1 MKLSDP
7 KLVRIARVESYYV
20 AISAIVC
27 AVLWADGQ
35 QVNPLS
41 VLIYTL
47 CIGNLL
53 SFAAQWFHFLYADK
67 PFPYDLL
74 IFLPILAA
82 LSVPVYVIATCA
94 VWFIVLP
101 RHPLI
106 TFLAQE
112 WKFPVVAT
120 FIFGNFAFISQRT
133 RDRLEKR
140 NIELQQTV
148 ERGSARIAVQDQD
161 LERAREIQTS
171 LLPKEIPQV
180 AGFEVAGAWQPARTV
195 SGDYYDV
202 LRLGERRLGICIADV
217 AGKGVSA
224 ALLMANV
231 QAAVRAYAASTE
243 SPAEVC
249 GKVNALLHE
258 NVATGKFVTFLYGV
272 LDAEQRTFRYCN
284 AGHLNPILVSGGDAT
299 SLDGSGA
306 VLGVFPSWD
315 YRDSTVQLKSGDRL
329 LLFTDGITEAADAN
343 EGEFDES
350 GVAAFAAAN
359 RTLSAKDLNRRLL
372 QRVTEFCAAQ
382 FNDDATVLVIAAERA

>member
-1 MKLSDP
+1 MKDS
-7 KLVRIARVESYYV
+7 RIARFFRQQSLYF

-27 AVLWADGQ
+27 AIFWADGE
-35 QVNPLS
+35 QVNPET
-41 VLIYTL
+41 VLVYAF

-53 SFAAQWFHFLYADK
+53 SPATQWAHFLYAK
-67 PFPYDLL
+67 KSFPYDLL
-74 IFLPILAA
+74 IFLPIL
-82 LSVPVYVIATCA
+82 LVFTFPVYAISTVV
-94 VWFIVLP
+94 VWWVSPPSPQTLSHLLTTGWRFPFLVTFGFGLS
-101 RHPLI
+101 
-106 TFLAQE
+106 TFLYR
-112 WKFPVVAT
+112 
-120 FIFGNFAFISQRT
+120 RT
-133 RDRLEKR
+133 KDRLEQRNRDLEQSVKR
-140 NIELQQTV
+140 GTAQLAMQEQ
-148 ERGSARIAVQDQD
+148 E

-180 AGFEVAGAWQPARTV
+180 VGFEVAGAWQPARTV

-249 GKVNALLHE
+249 SKVNALLHE

-284 AGHLNPILVSGGDAT
+284 AGHLNPILVSGRDAT
-299 SLDGSGA
+299 SLDGGGA

-343 EGEFDES
+343 GREFDES

-359 RTLSAKDLNRRLL
+359 RSLSAKDLNPRLL
-372 QRVTEFCAAQ
+372 ERVTEFCAAQ

>member
-1 MKLSDP
+1 VKLNDP
-7 KLVRIARVESYYV
+7 KLVRIARAESYYI

-35 QVNPLS
+35 QVNPLT
-41 VLIYTL
+41 VLVYTL

-53 SFAAQWFHFLYADK
+53 WLTFGWFDFLFVNK

-74 IFLPILAA
+74 IFLPVLAVRT
-82 LSVPVYVIATCA
+82 VPIYVVTSIA
-94 VWFIVLP
+94 VWFIVRP
-101 RHPLI
+101 GEPLI
-106 TFLAQE
+106 DLITRE

-120 FIFGNFAFISQRT
+120 FVFGISTFVFQRAK
-133 RDRLEKR
+133 DRLERR
-140 NIELQQTV
+140 NIELEQNV
-148 ERGSARIAVQDQD
+148 KRGTARIAVQEQE
-161 LERAREIQTS
+161 LERAREIQSS

-180 AGFEVAGAWQPARTV
+180 PGFEVAGAWQPAQTV

-202 LRLGERRLGICIADV
+202 LRLGEKRIGICIADV

-224 ALLMANV
+224 ALLMANM
-231 QAAVRAYAASTE
+231 QAAVRAYAPDAE

-258 NVATGKFVTFLYGV
+258 NVAIGKFVTFLYGI
-272 LDAEQRTFRYCN
+272 LDAEQRTFRFSN
-284 AGHLNPILVSGGDAT
+284 AGHLNPILVSIGGAT
-299 SLDGSGA
+299 SLDGGGA

-315 YRDSTVQLKSGDRL
+315 YQDSTVQLKSGDRL

-343 EGEFDES
+343 GSEFEES

-359 RTLSAKDLNRRLL
+359 RSLSAKDLNRRLL
-372 QRVTEFCAAQ
+372 ERVTEFCAAQ
-382 FNDDATVLVIAAERA
+382 FHDDATVLVIAAI

>member
-1 MKLSDP
+1 
-7 KLVRIARVESYYV
+7 
-20 AISAIVC
+20 
-27 AVLWADGQ
+27 
-35 QVNPLS
+35 
-41 VLIYTL
+41 
-47 CIGNLL
+47 
-53 SFAAQWFHFLYADK
+53 
-67 PFPYDLL
+67 
-74 IFLPILAA
+74 
-82 LSVPVYVIATCA
+82 
-94 VWFIVLP
+94 
-101 RHPLI
+101 
-106 TFLAQE
+106 
-112 WKFPVVAT
+112 
-120 FIFGNFAFISQRT
+120 
-133 RDRLEKR
+133 
-140 NIELQQTV
+140 
-148 ERGSARIAVQDQD
+148 
-161 LERAREIQTS
+161 
-171 LLPKEIPQV
+171 
-180 AGFEVAGAWQPARTV
+180 QPARTV

-249 GKVNALLHE
+249 SKVNALLHE

-284 AGHLNPILVSGGDAT
+284 AGHLNPILVSGRDAT
-299 SLDGSGA
+299 SLDGGGA

-343 EGEFDES
+343 GREFDES

-359 RTLSAKDLNRRLL
+359 RSLSAKDLNRRLL
-372 QRVTEFCAAQ
+372 ERVTEFCAAQ